1 MNQYCI
7 DTTYLCDANKK
18 TVSSIEKWNVT
29 KKTSRRIIILTKNFM
44 HKTKK
49 DREPAAVE
57 KINAEN
63 SEGETIEI
71 KTYLKKLKKIL

>member
-1 MNQYCI
+1 M
-7 DTTYLCDANKK
+7 
-18 TVSSIEKWNVT
+18 T